1 LKPHGRAVFNR
12 KLLFLA
18 SNETCA
24 FRKVAHTEAF
34 PMVRQ
39 TGIGIQDFSKI
50 IENNCFYVDK
60 TAFIR
65 EWWESRDGL
74 RPIGPIP
81 VPTA

>member
-1 LKPHGRAVFNR
+1 
-12 KLLFLA
+12 
-18 SNETCA
+18 
-24 FRKVAHTEAF
+24 
-34 PMVRQ
+34 MVRQ

-81 VPTA
+81 VPTAWWESLSDREALTLRWTWRAC

>member
-1 LKPHGRAVFNR
+1 
-12 KLLFLA
+12 
-18 SNETCA
+18 
-24 FRKVAHTEAF
+24 
-34 PMVRQ
+34 MVRQ

-60 TAFIR
+60 AAFIR